1 MITQAAVRRDAP
13 AAWSLLGVPARAR
26 AGRRTQVVRGPACA
40 SCGGSAPALA
50 TDLEVVLQDWRG
62 EQLFSAGPY
71 LLVTARLAA
80 AIERAGL
87 TGCALHPVQLRPR
100 RPGSSSGSSMG
111 VIGSS
116 AGSSTGELPE
126 LRELVIV
133 AGCRGPSGWW
143 RRGPPCPA
151 CGRPAWEDDP
161 GLALNRN
168 AALAGR
174 PAAPREVWRSTWHGL
189 DLAQPDDPGPPVVSA
204 RARALLEGLTSGLL
218 FLPVALV
225 DPPPAA
231 APRRSDAHLKRIR
244 AGLRDHEVE
253 RETELS
259 RKREATAERELV
271 ASESPAL

>member
-1 MITQAAVRRDAP
+1 MIAARASGAYPRRDAP
-13 AAWSLLGVPARAR
+13 AAWTLLGVPARAR

-40 SCGGSAPALA
+40 TCGGAAPALA
-50 TDLEVVLQDWRG
+50 TDLEVVLEGWRG

-71 LLVTARLAA
+71 LLVTAALAA

-87 TGCALHPVQLRPR
+87 TGCALHPVSVRPR
-100 RPGSSSGSSMG
+100 RS
-111 VIGSS
+111 
-116 AGSSTGELPE
+116 GSSTGELPE
-126 LRELVIV
+126 VRELVIV
-133 AGCRGPSGWW
+133 ASCRGPSGWW
-143 RRGPPCPA
+143 RRGAPCLA

-174 PAAPREVWRSTWHGL
+174 PAAPREVWRTTWHGL
-189 DLAQPDDPGPPVVSA
+189 DMAQPDDPGPPVVSA

-225 DPPPAA
+225 DAPPATTA
-231 APRRSDAHLKRIR
+231 RPSDAHLKRIR

-253 RETELS
+253 RETELN
-259 RKREATAERELV
+259 RKREAVPERELV
-271 ASESPAL
+271 GSEASAP

>member
-1 MITQAAVRRDAP
+1 MIARKASGAIARRDAP

-40 SCGGSAPALA
+40 SCGGSAPPLA
-50 TDLEVVLQDWRG
+50 TDLEVVLEDWRG

-71 LLVTARLAA
+71 LLVTAALAA

-87 TGCALHPVQLRPR
+87 TGCALHPVRVRPR
-100 RPGSSSGSSMG
+100 R
-111 VIGSS
+111 S
-116 AGSSTGELPE
+116 ASSTGELPE
-126 LRELVIV
+126 VRELVIV
-133 AGCRGPSGWW
+133 ASCRGPSGWW
-143 RRGPPCPA
+143 RRGPPCLA
-151 CGRPAWEDDP
+151 CGRPAWADDP
-161 GLALNRN
+161 GLALNRT

-204 RARALLEGLTSGLL
+204 RARALLEGLTAGLL

-225 DPPPAA
+225 DPPPATS
-231 APRRSDAHLKRIR
+231 PRPSDAHLKRIR

-253 RETELS
+253 RETELG
-259 RKREATAERELV
+259 RKREAVPERELV
-271 ASESPAL
+271 ASESSAL